1 MKNSLKTISL
11 LSILGIGLFVTASCK
26 KNDSLPAK
34 DALDIALEDSRFS
47 TFTKLLTDNGLLAT
61 LKSGESST
69 IFAPTNEAFQK
80 ADLSKLTKSELLKLL
95 NTHIVRNNRLLVN
108 EIKSGVVKSPNVEIY
123 LSKNASGVFING
135 GAKVVSADI
144 LAANSVIQVID
155 QVVFPATRSLLEIIK
170 NNPNFSELGS
180 WIAVAENRLQDNI
193 SSATVSGF
201 TIFAPSNAAFEELY
215 KTTPKATLLADKK
228 TLNEIL
234 RLHIIGGRVFSTD
247 FPNITQPINT
257 GNAPAITLGTP
268 LATDTGNIVIIDS
281 FKGQYQLVIDLTNG
295 TKIRGI
301 SSGVANITTTNLL
314 ATNGVIHAIDKVL
327 LP

>member
-1 MKNSLKTISL
+1 MKNLLKTISL
-11 LSILGIGLFVTASCK
+11 LFILGIGLFVTASCK
-26 KNDSLPAK
+26 KNDGVPEK

-47 TFTKLLTDNGLLAT
+47 TFTKLLTDNDLLAT
-61 LKSGESST
+61 LKSGGPST

-155 QVVFPATRSLLEIIK
+155 QVIFPATKSLIDIIK
-170 NNPNFSELGS
+170 GNPNFSELYS
-180 WIAVAENRLQDNI
+180 WI
-193 SSATVSGF
+193 SATGNNLEVNLGAPNVSGY

-234 RLHIIGGRVFSTD
+234 RFHIIGGWVFSTD

-257 GNAPAITLGTP
+257 GNTPVIIESGPGITI
-268 LATDTGNIVIIDS
+268 TDT

-295 TKIRGI
+295 TKLRGI
-301 SSGVANITTTNLL
+301 SSGVANITSTNLFG
-314 ATNGVIHAIDKVL
+314 TNGVIHAIDKVL